1 MKATEQYVP
10 VVLFIILYK
19 VVLNFR
25 VCGWNPKR
33 TDEMK
38 ATEQYF
44 SAALFIIS
52 LAFLKVMH
60 IEGWSGKPKYCFEIH

>member
-1 MKATEQYVP
+1 
-10 VVLFIILYK
+10 
-19 VVLNFR
+19 
-25 VCGWNPKR
+25 
-33 TDEMK
+33 MK

-52 LAFLKVMH
+52 LAFLKVIH